1 MLAMG
6 TGGYSMIN
14 SLKYTSLFIAF
25 FALSL
30 ISVTSCH
37 ASPKV
42 QIDQAVY
49 DAGTLFE
56 GKDISH
62 EFVLKNGGDQK
73 LTFKPKPC

>member
-6 TGGYSMIN
+6 TGGDSMIN
-14 SLKYTSLFIAF
+14 SLKFTSLFMVW

-42 QIDQAVY
+42 QVDQAVY
-49 DAGTLFE
+49 DAGAIYE
-56 GKDISH
+56 GKDIFH
-62 EFVLKNGGDQK
+62 EFILKNIGDQK
-73 LTFKPKPC
+73 LIFKSKPC